1 MASDWPSKEPMVAA
15 SSTPGA
21 LTSRLSQQTAK
32 SSWFW
37 LVNIILIPLVC
48 FFWCLYIFGL
58 NDGKK
63 FCATAS
69 ERDAMNPPA
78 FLHNPASNT
87 HNNTGGRACIYD
99 IVDYVNGFRAGK
111 DKLVGTND
119 DRLSLSE
126 QMELLNRLFRQEF
139 PGSYWS
145 NSTWFFNHNAAVLGQ
160 MQLLYADANEYLA
173 FFGSS
178 LPSTGYSGTHSY
190 DCYDFQIDGEA
201 QHFTLGQFDP
211 ILVSPNWRK
220 KRQDGIETSELGSL
234 LTRGQKKGYAQRN
247 GGFMVEYGYGN
258 LIPSIYD
265 GIIMPTIFISNDFF
279 SMFTTLKTLAEGIIA
294 NRAPV
299 IAKFIRLYDE
309 SKANN
314 NPKISQSAAGTAKR
328 APRQVVE

>member
-190 DCYDFQIDGEA
+190 DCYDFQIDVRYPLSYS
-201 QHFTLGQFDP
+201 F
-211 ILVSPNWRK
+211 VC
-220 KRQDGIETSELGSL
+220 SL
-234 LTRGQKKGYAQRN
+234 PHSLTHSH
-247 GGFMVEYGYGN
+247 
-258 LIPSIYD
+258 IPSVNCHSFSD
-265 GIIMPTIFISNDFF
+265 ALNQSLPT
-279 SMFTTLKTLAEGIIA
+279 
-294 NRAPV
+294 
-299 IAKFIRLYDE
+299 
-309 SKANN
+309 
-314 NPKISQSAAGTAKR
+314 QSANQPATQSACR
-328 APRQVVE
+328 